1 MLRSNIPKRRVV
13 LFTAALLLSGG
24 SVLAPALADA
34 VTFSAPDGTQG
45 TPQQETTGGAT
56 RTGSQCAA
64 SAGASS
70 EQGAMALIPSSN
82 VGLTVGERP
91 TFFVFVPATTAKE
104 ASFSLQD
111 ESENLI
117 YRTKVPLPSGGGVMG
132 VALPATAPALQVG
145 KNYKWMLEVHCSA
158 EFDPDNPLVEGLVRR
173 TEINSALASK
183 LEKAS
188 TNLERSAAYGEE
200 GIWYEAVSA
209 LAAARQLQPQD
220 SNLESNWEELLT
232 SAGLKAIATQ
242 PLTR

>member
-1 MLRSNIPKRRVV
+1 MLRSNLPKKQVV
-13 LFTAALLLSGG
+13 FLTAALLLSGG
-24 SVLAPALADA
+24 SLLATAQADA
-34 VTFSAPDGTQG
+34 VTFSAPQGTKG

-56 RTGSQCAA
+56 RTGSQCEART
-64 SAGASS
+64 GASS
-70 EQGAMALIPSSN
+70 EQGATALIPSSS

-91 TFFVFVPATTAKE
+91 TFFVFVPAMTAKE

-111 ESENLI
+111 ESENLL
-117 YRTKVPLPSGGGVMG
+117 YQTKVPLPSGGGVVG

-145 KNYKWMLEVHCSA
+145 KNYKWMLEVHCYA

-173 TEINSALASK
+173 TQINPALERK
-183 LEKAS
+183 LEKAT

-209 LAAARQLQPQD
+209 LAAARQQQPQD